1 MNWNLR
7 MICSFSQTTVFIS
20 ISDFTGENNQVIVW
34 FIQKPPSKHKSI
46 CTRHYAKCTAKCTFF
61 LESCYPR
68 ICNFVLLCWNRGF
81 LEVVMSLVHF
91 STCTDLLLTSNKVTW
106 RVTASTSLE
115 VDSLWTI
122 RLDPLC
128 GENQEPTDSMHFT
141 SLYIKVQHLNTVK
154 IIFNSIFVSG
164 FCILT
169 FICSDFAKF
178 RVLEW
183 PYCAWGISMFFS

>member
-1 MNWNLR
+1 MV
-7 MICSFSQTTVFIS
+7 SEQT
-20 ISDFTGENNQVIVW
+20 Q
-34 FIQKPPSKHKSI
+34 SI
-46 CTRHYAKCTAKCTFF
+46 CTHHYAKYTAKCTFF
-61 LESCYPR
+61 SGELVSQNMR
-68 ICNFVLLCWNRGF
+68 FVLLCWNRGF
-81 LEVVMSLVHF
+81 LEVVRSLVHF

-115 VDSLWTI
+115 VDSLLTI
-122 RLDPLC
+122 RLARSF
-128 GENQEPTDSMHFT
+128 GENQEPMDSMHFT

-154 IIFNSIFVSG
+154 IIFNSIFVTG